1 MCGVHANQLWPERK
15 AALLRSIE
23 LLGDQPALAIEV
35 GTWFALGSTEVI
47 AAMLPCG
54 SKMICVDSYE
64 IPTETTTRSAAR
76 MSYLCDYARAHAS
89 QKIIRLEDKRPDVQI
104 HLQINK
110 SVGTLRTFEDEIVDF
125 IYLDGSHSY
134 SELMNEIAISLRILR
149 LGGILCGDDLDALP
163 SDDLVHEC
171 QPHRNKDLLQLKD
184 GRFVHPGV
192 ICAIADAL
200 PNVEYDAGHW
210 RFIKESRL
218 APRSDAE

>member
-23 LLGDQPALAIEV
+23 LLGDQPACAIEV

-47 AAMLPCG
+47 AAMLPSG

-64 IPTETTTRSAAR
+64 IKTETTTRSAAR
-76 MSYLCDYARAHAS
+76 MNRLCDYARAHAS
-89 QKIIRLEDKRPDVQI
+89 QRIIELENKKPDIQI
-104 HLQINK
+104 FLQINK
-110 SVGTLRTFEDEIVDF
+110 SVDTLRRFEDESIDF

-134 SELMNEIAISLRILR
+134 SELICEIAISLRILR
-149 LGGILCGDDLDALP
+149 PGGVLCGDDLDDLP
-163 SDDLVHEC
+163 ADDLVHEC
-171 QPHRNKDLLQLKD
+171 MPHRNKDLLQLKD

-200 PNVEYDAGHW
+200 PNVEYDVGHW
-210 RFIKESRL
+210 RFIKKS
-218 APRSDAE
+218 